1 MRTVV
6 LLGATALV
14 MSTPAAALAQE
25 VTGSIRETSALD
37 NIEVSRSPRF
47 PSLPPELLVL
57 VSSRVLPTPIGPYM
71 LVQARRTEA
80 NAIPGLVL
88 AQKLLGDFTAF
99 DRPPH
104 PVAPLYLWP

>member
-14 MSTPAAALAQE
+14 MSTPAAALAQD

-37 NIEVSRSPRF
+37 NIEGSRSPRF

-57 VSSRVLPTPIGPYM
+57 VSERFLPTPIGPYM

-88 AQKLLGDFTAF
+88 SPQLLGDFTAF
-99 DRPPH
+99 DRTEGS
-104 PVAPLYLWP
+104 VARR

>member
-14 MSTPAAALAQE
+14 MSTPAAALAQD

-37 NIEVSRSPRF
+37 NIEVRRSPRF

-57 VSSRVLPTPIGPYM
+57 VSERFLPTPIGPYM

-80 NAIPGLVL
+80 SAIPGLL
-88 AQKLLGDFTAF
+88 LSPQLLGDFTAF
-99 DRPPH
+99 DRTEGS
-104 PVAPLYLWP
+104 VARR